1 MVTGGAVEAVVG
13 SLADE
18 VDPEGDDGNAQ
29 SRGGVAQ
36 LVPHRRVPPP
46 LVPPPKE
53 LPRRVQPLPSARH
66 RLSCSPFS
74 LSLFSPQ
81 LDGRTATHNHNNQPD
96 IHSPIRCYLGLDGPN
111 PTAHCALL
119 LLCGC

>member
-74 LSLFSPQ
+74 VFLTL
-81 LDGRTATHNHNNQPD
+81 LTAARRTDSHAQ
-96 IHSPIRCYLGLDGPN
+96 
-111 PTAHCALL
+111 AQQQA
-119 LLCGC
+119 